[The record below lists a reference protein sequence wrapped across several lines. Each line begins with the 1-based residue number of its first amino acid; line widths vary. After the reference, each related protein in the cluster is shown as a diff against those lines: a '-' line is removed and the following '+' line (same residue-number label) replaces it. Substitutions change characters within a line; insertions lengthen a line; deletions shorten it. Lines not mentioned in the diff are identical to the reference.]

1 MQTVLISSLSY
12 LNQYGDITF
21 YPQTGGTVP
30 IGIQLIPYYYTAD
43 YVYGQYIVCFTGS
56 SECCNFTFPDT
67 FITPT
72 PTITPTITPTP
83 TPTITPT
90 LTPTPTNTPTHTKTP
105 TPTVT
110 SGLPPT
116 PTPTPET
123 LYCLSPSI
131 LPILNNSVTY
141 NGVTITASG
150 SGSVA
155 SFPGSG
161 QYSCVPLIGG
171 NSAFGTIILGSNVIT
186 PVNFTYI
193 LTFSTPVN
201 NIIIRLLGYDSCLF
215 GTCNG
220 GQLPP
225 YVESFTLTTNGG
237 GTQAITANAV
247 TMDINGNTL
256 SVYSG
261 SGAPCTFNS
270 GQYNYGSGVFKISST
285 LPYTTLTIIG
295 PGGLGGTIC
304 DICADSII
312 PSTPTITPTPS
323 IGPINLCLPP
333 CSLGFDSYSSNTVGQ
348 LVVGSITGGCGF
360 ITSYVIY
367 WYDLNGIVQLVSGY
381 GPLIPGYTTYTVTH
395 PLTGSSSPPIPSG
408 TYTPVLQAIV
418 IAGITYTSTGLS
430 GTTISNLDCLNNIDV
445 VVSSFS
451 CENCTEIGH
460 YKCRKSYSTT
470 AGSNVVP
477 GSLST
482 TFNLDPT
489 QPYFAYSFNGEV
501 VPDKF
506 KITFVNQDGTNYSD
520 PIVVEYI
527 EVGQYVIGNTDWR
540 VSTIPKRIETFNS
553 NAYYGKPINL
563 TNFTINNGDY
573 LILEVI
579 PNTGITQTSWDLY
592 FTCLETF
599 NCESCLETNPIFKI
613 LESSISTSLDL
624 CNVLTFNANA
634 IGCPSYGSED
644 IFKYMHS
651 VSGQS
656 LDTRFYTTIGQSS
669 YQALGGY
676 GLTGGLSFNPIC
688 QQLGNVITPNCL
700 TNPGEVINFVK
711 SGPTITITC
720 SSLTTRDNFYNT
732 YMSIYNSLPGWT
744 PTPPSPTNINYYKF
758 IYFKNIE
765 PLSTNSTCGDA
776 QYNVTTYSIHPSS
789 ILTTSGSIG
798 AWVLTINSS
807 TITNQYPQL
816 NCVNCYSVADSIVN
830 SVNNFQ
836 PFYDVNITTT
846 NGLKWDI
853 PFVGS
858 SYMYSPTTPTT
869 PSAWMGSAML
879 TIPYYST
886 RTLPYSGSP
895 LTFIPTLSATTCNFS
910 WMNFIN
916 QIDSTNGNESQYFE
930 KMFFEYY
937 FVLTD
942 PLNPTYYELRLSN
955 GTVIYERNASFPS
968 GNVVDSNYFI

>member
-1 MQTVLISSLSY
+1 MQTVLISSLNY

-43 YVYGQYIVCFTGS
+43 YVYGQYIVCFTAS

-72 PTITPTITPTP
+72 PTITPTITPT
-83 TPTITPT
+83 
-90 LTPTPTNTPTHTKTP
+90 LT
-105 TPTVT
+105 
-110 SGLPPT
+110 PT
-116 PTPTPET
+116 PTPTP
-123 LYCLSPSI
+123 
-131 LPILNNSVTY
+131 
-141 NGVTITASG
+141 
-150 SGSVA
+150 
-155 SFPGSG
+155 
-161 QYSCVPLIGG
+161 
-171 NSAFGTIILGSNVIT
+171 SN
-186 PVNFTYI
+186 
-193 LTFSTPVN
+193 
-201 NIIIRLLGYDSCLF
+201 
-215 GTCNG
+215 
-220 GQLPP
+220 
-225 YVESFTLTTNGG
+225 
-237 GTQAITANAV
+237 
-247 TMDINGNTL
+247 
-256 SVYSG
+256 
-261 SGAPCTFNS
+261 
-270 GQYNYGSGVFKISST
+270 
-285 LPYTTLTIIG
+285 
-295 PGGLGGTIC
+295 
-304 DICADSII
+304 
-312 PSTPTITPTPS
+312 
-323 IGPINLCLPP
+323 GPINLCLPP

-470 AGSNVVP
+470 PGSNVVP

-540 VSTIPKRIETFNS
+540 VSTIPKRIQTFNL

-613 LESSISTSLDL
+613 LESSINTSLDI
-624 CNVLTFNANA
+624 CNVLTFTADV

-656 LDTRFYTTIGQSS
+656 LDTNFYTTIGQSS
-669 YQALGGY
+669 YQ
-676 GLTGGLSFNPIC
+676 GLSGFIINGGLSFNPIC
-688 QQLGNVITPNCL
+688 QPLGTAITPNCL

-744 PTPPSPTNINYYKF
+744 PTPPSPTNINYYKY
-758 IYFKNIE
+758 ITLKNIE

-776 QYNVTTYSIHPSS
+776 QYNVTTYTIHPSS

-816 NCVNCYSVADSIVN
+816 NCVNCYSVADNIVN
-830 SVNNFQ
+830 TVNNFN

-853 PFVGS
+853 PFVGYN
-858 SYMYSPTTPTT
+858 YMYSPPTPTT
-869 PSAWMGSAML
+869 PSAYTGSGRLA
-879 TIPYYST
+879 IPYYST

-930 KMFFEYY
+930 KPFFEYY

-942 PLNPTYYELRLSN
+942 PLNPTYYELRLPN